1 MKIMIHSNNVTF
13 IFLLSLKS
21 THIQMLKIPAVKFHP
36 NSLLDTN
43 IKVKGALYTRLSV
56 VLTNDKF
63 WKGPQRCYTRGYT
76 LVSSLNVINT
86 SRWFVLF
93 RVHAS
98 PRLIK
103 TLTPHRS
110 HLLFHCILI
119 PVNGRTHWPR
129 NHG

>member
-21 THIQMLKIPAVKFHP
+21 THIQMLKIPAVEFHP

-63 WKGPQRCYTRGYT
+63 
-76 LVSSLNVINT
+76 
-86 SRWFVLF
+86 
-93 RVHAS
+93 
-98 PRLIK
+98 
-103 TLTPHRS
+103 
-110 HLLFHCILI
+110 
-119 PVNGRTHWPR
+119 
-129 NHG
+129 